1 MFQNTSSLVCGLL
14 FVIGLALAV
23 VGSSKVSYNSPMSR
37 DQAIDNAAHKTRSAD
52 GKTTYSITGAEIHQA
67 MHDMKAS
74 NTKREEQGRNGKAL
88 VASGVSL
95 LVIAGVLF
103 ALSRI
108 PNARSNPEPIV

>member
-1 MFQNTSSLVCGLL
+1 MNTSSLVCGLL
-14 FVIGLALAV
+14 LVIGLALAV

-37 DQAIDNAAHKTRSAD
+37 DQAIDNAAHNSRSAD

-67 MHDMKAS
+67 MHNMKAS
-74 NTKREEQGRNGKAL
+74 NIKREEEGRSGRAL

-95 LVIAGVLF
+95 LVIAGVFF

-108 PNARSNPEPIV
+108 PNARNNPEPVI